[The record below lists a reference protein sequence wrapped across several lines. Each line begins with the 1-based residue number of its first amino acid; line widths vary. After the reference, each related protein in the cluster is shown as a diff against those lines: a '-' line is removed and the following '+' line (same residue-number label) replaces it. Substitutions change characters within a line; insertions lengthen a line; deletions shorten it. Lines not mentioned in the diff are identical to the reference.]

1 MPFFFQTATV
11 KFNYIFSGCY
21 KLQFALMEDGIPVN
35 YNDSLPQFVKTEYK
49 KELLV
54 RRIPRITEQYTAT
67 L

>member
-1 MPFFFQTATV
+1 
-11 KFNYIFSGCY
+11 
-21 KLQFALMEDGIPVN
+21 MEDGIPVN